1 MNLKSI
7 AEVSPEQL
15 KGKKVLVRVDFN
27 VPIENGKVT
36 NDFRIRQ
43 SLSTLKLLSQAG
55 AQVTAISHLSD
66 NQASLA
72 PVRELLKTLAPGV
85 RLLENLRQNPAEE
98 MNDIE
103 FAKMLTN
110 GQDLFVNDAFSACHR
125 KHASIVGIPPLLPSY
140 AGLLLEREIKEL
152 SRAFEPEHPFIF
164 VLGGIKFSTKIPLIN
179 KFLDLADKIFIGG
192 ALAASFFKALGQEIG
207 ESTVDKDL
215 DLLKPFLNQPKIG
228 LPKKMVWVDNK
239 IVDVDPESFTDLAP
253 DIVAAKMILWNGPM
267 GNFEA
272 GYSAGTKTLIE
283 QISGSNA
290 YSIVGGG
297 DTVAAIEEMNLG
309 AKFGF
314 ISTGGGAMLDFLGN
328 GTLPG
333 IEALKDSS
341 LSFPH

>member
-1 MNLKSI
+1 MNSLKSI
-7 AEVSPEQL
+7 GSVPAEQL

-27 VPIENGKVT
+27 VPMENGRVT

-43 SLSTLKLLSQAG
+43 ALSTLKFLSQAG

-66 NQASLA
+66 SQASLV
-72 PVRELLKTLAPGV
+72 PVMEHLKTLAPEV
-85 RLLENLRQNPAEE
+85 RLLENLRQNPREE
-98 MNDIE
+98 QNDIE
-103 FAKMLTN
+103 FAKMLAT
-110 GQDLFVNDAFSACHR
+110 GQDLFVNDAFSASHR
-125 KHASIVGIPPLLPSY
+125 KHASIVGIPQILPSY
-140 AGLLLEREIKEL
+140 AGLLLEREIQEL

-164 VLGGIKFSTKIPLIN
+164 FLGGIKFSTKVPLIN

-192 ALAASFFKALGQEIG
+192 ALANSFLKAMGQDVG
-207 ESTVDKDL
+207 ESVVDKDL
-215 DLLKPFLNQPKIG
+215 ELLKPFLNHSKII
-228 LPKKMVWVDNK
+228 LPSKVVRVDNK
-239 IVDVDPESFTDLAP
+239 IVDVDPEALETIAGELSN
-253 DIVAAKMILWNGPM
+253 AKMVLWNGPM

-272 GYSAGTKTLIE
+272 GHTAGTKALIE
-283 QISGSNA
+283 KISGSGA

-333 IEALKDSS
+333 IEALEDSKG
-341 LSFPH
+341 FA